1 MDNIITIGISD
12 MKIAKKPDV
21 LATYALGSCVGICLY
36 DSILKTGALGHIL
49 LPLSGVSQQNI
60 NRFKFADTCIPEM
73 IKAMEKLGSNKRNMT
88 AKIAGGASMFE
99 ISGDSTIGN
108 IGKRNVDAVKTNL
121 TKHQIKII
129 AEDVGLNYGRTV
141 FFYLNDGSVH
151 VKSFAKDIKIL

>member
-1 MDNIITIGISD
+1 MDTVITIGISD
-12 MKIAKKPDV
+12 MKIAKKPEI

-36 DSILKTGALGHIL
+36 DVILKSGSLGHIL
-49 LPLSGVSQQNI
+49 LPLSGGAQNI
-60 NRFKFADTCIPEM
+60 NKYKFADTCIPEM
-73 IKAMEKLGSNKRNMT
+73 IKGMEKLGSNKRNLT

-108 IGKRNVDAVKTNL
+108 IGKRNVEAVKNTL
-121 TKHQIKII
+121 MQFQIKII

-141 FFYLNDGSVH
+141 FFHLNDGSVQ